1 MDKQI
6 FKRILDNIVF
16 AMNLSDDIPEHIMT
30 EIMQSRVA
38 QGTESLFVK
47 PEILEDFNADVDK
60 KLKPQLGPQLQPQSR
75 SRSSPPPLP
84 PLQQK
89 QQYQPQSE
97 KVPFN
102 EVYGYDDLKRLLS
115 RMLASK
121 ESVSGVLIGP
131 PASGKTMFLLAIQHS
146 MKNVFFID
154 ATNASGAGIVDKLFS
169 KPNTKIILV
178 DEIEKMNKKD
188 QNMLLNLL
196 ETGILTS
203 TKVKKTAE
211 LEFKGIKL
219 FATSNDI
226 DRLTK
231 PLRSRLVELHL
242 PEYSEMEFTDIV
254 IRLTHNRHKL
264 NEEISKEIARVVWH
278 EMGTKDI
285 RDALQLSKLVTNIE
299 DVKIM
304 AATIMKYSDSN
315 HN

>member
-6 FKRILDNIVF
+6 FKRILDNMVF
-16 AMNLSDDIPEHIMT
+16 AMNLSDDIPEHVMT

-38 QGTESLFVK
+38 QGTESIFAK
-47 PEILEDFNADVDK
+47 PELLEDFNVDVDRN
-60 KLKPQLGPQLQPQSR
+60 LRPQLGPQSQSQ
-75 SRSSPPPLP
+75 SPPSPLP

-97 KVPFN
+97 KVLFN
-102 EVYGYDDLKRLLS
+102 EVYGYDDLKQLLC

-146 MKNVFFID
+146 MEENVFFID
-154 ATNASGAGIVDKLFS
+154 TTNASGAGIIDKLFS
-169 KPNTKIILV
+169 RPDTKIILV
-178 DEIEKMNKKD
+178 DEIEKMNKRD

-203 TKVKKTAE
+203 TKIRKTAE
-211 LEFKGIKL
+211 IEFKGIKL

-226 DRLTK
+226 DRLSK
-231 PLRSRLVELHL
+231 PLRSRLIELHL
-242 PEYSEMEFTDIV
+242 PEYSKMEFTNIV
-254 IRLTHNRHKL
+254 IRLTHSRYKL
-264 NEEISKEIARVVWH
+264 NEETSKEIARVVWH

-285 RDALQLSKLVTNIE
+285 RDALQLSKLVTNID
-299 DVKIM
+299 DVKVM
-304 AATIMKYSDSN
+304 AATIMKYSDNN
-315 HN
+315 HE

>member
-6 FKRILDNIVF
+6 FKRILDNMVF
-16 AMNLSDDIPEHIMT
+16 AMNLSDDIPEHIIT
-30 EIMQSRVA
+30 EIMQSRVE
-38 QGTESLFVK
+38 QGTESLFAK
-47 PEILEDFNADVDK
+47 PELLEDFNAYVDR
-60 KLKPQLGPQLQPQSR
+60 KLRPQLGPQSQSR
-75 SRSSPPPLP
+75 PLPPPLP

-89 QQYQPQSE
+89 QQYQPNSE
-97 KVPFN
+97 KVLFN

-121 ESVSGVLIGP
+121 ESVSSVLIGP
-131 PASGKTMFLLAIQHS
+131 PASGKTMFLLAIQQS
-146 MKNVFFID
+146 MKKDVFFID

-169 KPNTKIILV
+169 QPNTKIILI
-178 DEIEKMNKKD
+178 DEIEKMTKRD

-211 LEFKGIKL
+211 IEFKGIKL

-231 PLRSRLVELHL
+231 PLRSRLIELHL
-242 PEYSEMEFTDIV
+242 PEYYEMEFTDIV
-254 IRLTHNRHKL
+254 IRLTHSRYKL
-264 NEEISKEIARVVWH
+264 NEEISKEIAKVVWH

-304 AATIMKYSDSN
+304 AATIMKYRDSN
-315 HN
+315 HE